1 LTTDVVVVG
10 GGLIGCLTARAL
22 ADEGCAVA
30 LVERAARLGQES
42 SSAAAG
48 MLSPQMEAAEEILV
62 TGRPAAARRRDAML
76 ALCLAGRDRYR
87 DFVRALEAE
96 TGLSVHYRA
105 DGTLVVAMGE
115 DEAEGLIAR
124 GAEQRARGLRAVWLD
139 GTAARALEPAVAP
152 AAMGALHLPDDH
164 QVDNVALVE
173 AAVAALGSRPRIV
186 VHSGTAARGLVIEG
200 KRVAGVR
207 VEGGRIDAAAVVL
220 AAGAW
225 TASIEG
231 LPERVPIRPVKG
243 QMVALRPGDMLLGRT
258 VGGRGVYCVPRD
270 DGRVI
275 VGATVEEAGFDKLV
289 DRAAIE
295 RLLEAAARVVPA
307 LAGAPVDSQWA
318 GLRPGTADDLPV
330 LGHDPELDGLVW
342 ATGHYRNGILLAPL
356 TADLVAALLQGRS
369 LPLDLTAFAPG
380 RSLES

>member
-1 LTTDVVVVG
+1 MG

-22 ADEGCAVA
+22 TDQGLAVA

-42 SSAAAG
+42 SWAAAG
-48 MLSPQMEAAEEILV
+48 MLAPQMEAAEEILV
-62 TGRPAAARRRDAML
+62 TSEPAARRRDAML

-87 DFVRALEAE
+87 DFVRRLEAE

-115 DEAEGLIAR
+115 DDAEGLMAQ

-139 GTAARALEPAVAP
+139 GPAARALEPAVAP
-152 AAMGALHLPDDH
+152 GAVGALHLPDDH

-173 AAVAALGSRPRIV
+173 AAAAAVRSRPRV
-186 VHSGTAARGLVIEG
+186 AVRTGTEVRGLVVEG
-200 KRVAGVR
+200 KRVTGVR
-207 VEGGRIDAAAVVL
+207 VESGRIDAAAVVL

-225 TASIEG
+225 TGGIEG
-231 LPERVPIRPVKG
+231 LPERVPVRPVKG
-243 QMVALRPGDMLLGRT
+243 QMVALRPVGVPLGRT

-275 VGATVEEAGFDKLV
+275 VGATVEEAGFDKRV
-289 DRAAIE
+289 EPAAIA
-295 RLLEAAARVVPA
+295 RLLEAAATVVPS
-307 LAGAPVDSQWA
+307 LAGAPVVCEWA

-330 LGHDPELDGLVW
+330 LGPDPEIEGLVW
-342 ATGHYRNGILLAPL
+342 ATGHYRNGILLAPV
-356 TADLVAALLQGRS
+356 TADLVAALLQNES
-369 LPLDLTAFAPG
+369 PPVDLAAFAPG
-380 RSLES
+380 RSLEG